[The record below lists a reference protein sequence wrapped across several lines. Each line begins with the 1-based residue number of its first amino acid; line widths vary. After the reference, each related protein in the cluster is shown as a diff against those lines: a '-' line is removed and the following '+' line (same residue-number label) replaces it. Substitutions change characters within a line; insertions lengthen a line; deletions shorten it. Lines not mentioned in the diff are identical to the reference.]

1 MQSNVCACLEKA
13 PSQGRKEFYDCEF
26 PCDKEYSNETSIKF
40 RNDCGG
46 RETYTLFK
54 TGIWTFALKLK

>member
-1 MQSNVCACLEKA
+1 MYVLVWIMPLVKSKGPIE
-13 PSQGRKEFYDCEF
+13 CEL

-54 TGIWTFALKLK
+54 SGIWTFALKLR